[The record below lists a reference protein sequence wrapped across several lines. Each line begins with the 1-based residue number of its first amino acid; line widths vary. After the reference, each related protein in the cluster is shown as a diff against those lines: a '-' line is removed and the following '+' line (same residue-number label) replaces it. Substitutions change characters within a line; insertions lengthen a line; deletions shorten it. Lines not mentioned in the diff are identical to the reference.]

1 MIIMLC
7 DGFMNTLRITKY
19 DNKAIASD
27 TEPRIGLPAASG
39 FHRLRA
45 LRFTGVIDSTSGLMC
60 RRERWHAAKYVE
72 LDNAILQPFCGRVYV
87 IA

>member
-7 DGFMNTLRITKY
+7 DGFMNTFRITKY

-45 LRFTGVIDSTSGLMC
+45 LRFTGVIDSTFSSMG
-60 RRERWHAAKYVE
+60 RREHWHSAARPR
-72 LDNAILQPFCGRVYV
+72 NWITQAIPKCRLE
-87 IA
+87 A